1 MANDRNQTG
10 DDVELVIDGEVVPVT
25 DKGWTDTRDW
35 AESNFDDSKSPDRGL
50 AARSTEG
57 DLEYDGTKQEL
68 ERKLHEAPQNKHRLI
83 FRRHHRR
90 HRALAPGRRE
100 VERLD
105 QLVRWR
111 THPVLTTSSTKRDR
125 RTAEQLLLAATTS

>member
-35 AESNFDDSKSPDRGL
+35 AESNFDDSKAPDRGL
-50 AARSTEG
+50 SARSTEG

-83 FRRHHRR
+83 FRNKKHGGGYRIMNVTIDDIEHSH
-90 HRALAPGRRE
+90 PGDGKSNVSISWSGGE
-100 VERLD
+100 
-105 QLVRWR
+105 
-111 THPVLTTSSTKRDR
+111 PIPF
-125 RTAEQLLLAATTS
+125 